1 MDAEGYF
8 LNSGGEPL
16 EKRSLDLGSLDDGE
30 VLVEVGACGVCHTD
44 LSFASGGVT
53 PRHELPLVLGHEI
66 MGTVVHAADGM
77 EDLLDRPVL
86 VPAVLPCG
94 ECAYCRAGRT
104 NICPRQKMPGN
115 DIHGGFA
122 THVAVPGRF
131 LVPLD
136 DAPDAL
142 RLEELAVVADA
153 VSTAYQA
160 VRRSGLSEN
169 DLAVVVGAGGVG
181 GFALQIAKA
190 LGARTLA
197 CDVDP
202 ERLDEVL
209 GADETVDLSELEAR
223 EARQRLR
230 GLMSESGIPP
240 LRHRIFE
247 CSGSGPGQTLAFG
260 LLGPAATLLQVGY
273 TREKIEVR
281 WSNLMAF
288 DATVYGSWGCP
299 PDLYPEVLELIYAG
313 EVEVSPFV
321 EHTSLDEL
329 NTVLDDMANHRL
341 RRRMILHPEAA

>member
-8 LNSGGEPL
+8 LISGDEPL
-16 EKRSLDLGSLDDGE
+16 VKRSLDLGSLEDQE

-44 LSFASGGVT
+44 LSFASGAVT
-53 PRHELPLVLGHEI
+53 PRHDLPLVLGHEI
-66 MGTVVHAADGM
+66 MGTVVRSGSEM

-94 ECAYCRAGRT
+94 ECEYCRAGRT

-122 THVAVPGRF
+122 THVVVPGRF

-136 DAPDAL
+136 DAPDTL

-160 VRRSGLSEN
+160 VRRSGLSEG

-181 GFALQIAKA
+181 GFTLQIAKA

-197 CDVDP
+197 CDIDP
-202 ERLDEVL
+202 GRLEEAL
-209 GADETVDLSELEAR
+209 GADQSLDLSELDAR
-223 EARQRLR
+223 EARRRLR
-230 GLMSESGIPP
+230 TSMAESAVSP

-247 CSGSGPGQTLAFG
+247 CSGSGPGQILAFG
-260 LLGPAATLLQVGY
+260 LLGPAATLVQVGY
-273 TREKIEVR
+273 TREKVELR

-299 PDLYPEVLELIYAG
+299 PGLYPEVLELIYGG
-313 EVEVSPFV
+313 EVEVTPFV
-321 EHTSLDEL
+321 EHTGLGDL
-329 NTVLDDMANHRL
+329 NDVLDDMANHRL
-341 RRRMILHPEAA
+341 RRRMVLHPGAA